1 MKMYTLYSKYFQKS
15 KVFLYPLLGI
25 KRGSK
30 VVPEETFVIWN
41 NDLTFEDMKLI
52 CLYRRGKDQEFE
64 QFEKLLLKHPRLCDY
79 VNINEEHVLFTFD
92 FSDLE
97 DDWDCFIDGKYS
109 IMSMSVKRKIID
121 FFDKTSGNYIYIE
134 SFLYPHKWFDKYSEL
149 LNIDVDI
156 LKAVGELCDKPN
168 LEKEKLTI
176 KVVDLEKINIL
187 N

>member
-1 MKMYTLYSKYFQKS
+1 MYTLYSKYFQKS

-79 VNINEEHVLFTFD
+79 VNINEELVLFTFD

-176 KVVDLEKINIL
+176 KVIDLEKINIL